1 MLCKLTASSWKIFWL
16 IITYI
21 FRVSLYII
29 KFFVPPPS
37 PRVHTAEFRVYIQH
51 TSFLQIYSPLNTHTP
66 PPNALAFHFYAQVSI
81 ICEILKMNVSKM
93 PPLLSDIICGFARH
107 ITCTQVNIL
116 LLIYSGCLGIP
127 VFVLNGKLK
136 GVFNLFVP
144 KMLLISHGFF
154 CFFVVFF
161 SSAAHGN
168 LKK

>member
-1 MLCKLTASSWKIFWL
+1 
-16 IITYI
+16 
-21 FRVSLYII
+21 
-29 KFFVPPPS
+29 
-37 PRVHTAEFRVYIQH
+37 
-51 TSFLQIYSPLNTHTP
+51 
-66 PPNALAFHFYAQVSI
+66 
-81 ICEILKMNVSKM
+81 MNVSKM

-161 SSAAHGN
+161 PLRLMET
-168 LKK
+168 LKVGIFTLQLHFEIYCRHVICDTVNVVGKINTKK

>member
-1 MLCKLTASSWKIFWL
+1 M
-16 IITYI
+16 
-21 FRVSLYII
+21 YII
-29 KFFVPPPS
+29 KFFVHPPS

-51 TSFLQIYSPLNTHTP
+51 TSFLQIYSLNTHP
-66 PPNALAFHFYAQVSI
+66 LPPNALAFHFYAQVSI

-127 VFVLNGKLK
+127 VLVLNGKLK

-144 KMLLISHGFF
+144 KTLLISHGFF
-154 CFFVVFF
+154 LLFCCFFFPLQLMETLKSRYF
-161 SSAAHGN
+161 YFAAS
-168 LKK
+168 L